1 MRHPSP
7 YNGRMPDNTGGVRD
21 KRSSP
26 LSNSWPEAFR
36 IAILGEMV
44 QIAVDGFS
52 GPIDLLLELIDRHQL
67 DVTALSLGEVTDQY
81 WREID
86 SAGGV
91 EAEVLAEFI
100 GVGSKLLYIKSC
112 AIIPSAEPPS
122 QDLRERIEQ
131 AAGELTAMLEEH
143 RRFKDAVEMFR
154 QMEEEGR
161 RTYGRIAPGKGVPLP
176 AGLEGVTLDT
186 LLSAV
191 KEALARKPAEPEEA
205 VLHIEPV
212 TVNEKI
218 AQIGAALTNKQ
229 GRLRFRPL
237 LAKCET
243 RTEIV
248 VLFMALLEMIKGG
261 QLWAE
266 QDRPFGDIVLVEAAG
281 APA

>member
-1 MRHPSP
+1 
-7 YNGRMPDNTGGVRD
+7 MPDDAERVRD
-21 KRSSP
+21 KRSSR
-26 LSNSWPEAFR
+26 LSSSWPEALR

-44 QIAVDGFS
+44 QIQVEGFS
-52 GPIDLLLELIDRHQL
+52 GPIDHLLELIESKEL
-67 DVTALSLGEVTDQY
+67 NVTALSLAEVTDQY
-81 WREID
+81 WQDIE
-86 SAGGV
+86 SNGGMD
-91 EAEVLAEFI
+91 AETLAEFI
-100 GVGSKLLYIKSC
+100 AVGSKLVYIKSC
-112 AIIPSAEPPS
+112 AIIPGAEPPDG
-122 QDLRERIEQ
+122 DLGERIEL
-131 AAGELTAMLEEH
+131 AAGELTALLEEH
-143 RRFKDAVEMFR
+143 KRFKEAVEMFR
-154 QMEEEGR
+154 QLEDEGR
-161 RTYGRIAPGKGVPLP
+161 RTYGRVAPGKRVQLP
-176 AGLEGVTLDT
+176 PGLEGVTIDT

-218 AQIGAALTNKQ
+218 DEIGQALSRKN

-266 QDRPFGDIVLVEAAG
+266 QDQPFGDIVLVET
-281 APA
+281 APTPA

>member
-1 MRHPSP
+1 M
-7 YNGRMPDNTGGVRD
+7 
-21 KRSSP
+21 
-26 LSNSWPEAFR
+26 
-36 IAILGEMV
+36 
-44 QIAVDGFS
+44 
-52 GPIDLLLELIDRHQL
+52 
-67 DVTALSLGEVTDQY
+67 
-81 WREID
+81 
-86 SAGGV
+86 
-91 EAEVLAEFI
+91 
-100 GVGSKLLYIKSC
+100 GSKLLYIKSC

-122 QDLRERIEQ
+122 EDLRERIEQ

-154 QMEEEGR
+154 QLEEEGR

-176 AGLEGVTLDT
+176 PGLEGVTLDT

-191 KEALARKPAEPEEA
+191 KEALARKPPEPEEAA

-218 AQIGAALTNKQ
+218 EEISAALKQ
-229 GRLRFRPL
+229 KRGRLRFRPM

-261 QLWAE
+261 GLWAE
-266 QDRPFGDIVLVEAAG
+266 QEQRVRGHRAGGSCG

>member
-1 MRHPSP
+1 
-7 YNGRMPDNTGGVRD
+7 
-21 KRSSP
+21 
-26 LSNSWPEAFR
+26 
-36 IAILGEMV
+36 MV
-44 QIAVDGFS
+44 QIQVDGFS
-52 GPIDLLLELIDRHQL
+52 GPIDLLLELIDRNQL
-67 DVTALSLGEVTDQY
+67 DVTALSLAEVTDQY

-86 SAGGV
+86 SADGID
-91 EAEVLAEFI
+91 AEVLAEFI
-100 GVGSKLLYIKSC
+100 SMGSKLLYIKSC
-112 AIIPSAEPPS
+112 AIIPSAEPPAE
-122 QDLRERIEQ
+122 DLRERIEQ

-154 QMEEEGR
+154 QLEEEGR
-161 RTYGRIAPGKGVPLP
+161 RTYGRVAPGKGVPLP
-176 AGLEGVTLDT
+176 PGLEGVTLDT

-191 KEALARKPAEPEEA
+191 KEALARKPPEPQEAA

-218 AQIGAALTNKQ
+218 DEISAALKQ
-229 GRLRFRPL
+229 KRGRLRFRPM

-261 QLWAE
+261 GLWAE
-266 QDRPFGDIVLVEAAG
+266 QEHAFGDIVLVEAAG

>member
-1 MRHPSP
+1 MQR
-7 YNGRMPDNTGGVRD
+7 YNVLMPHSADPVRD

-26 LSNSWPEAFR
+26 LNRSWPEAFR
-36 IAILGEMV
+36 VAILGEMV
-44 QIAVDGFS
+44 EIKVDGFS
-52 GPIDLLLELIDRHQL
+52 GPIDLLLELIDRNQL
-67 DVTALSLGEVTDQY
+67 DVTALSVAEVTDQY

-86 SAGGV
+86 STDGI

-100 GVGSKLLYIKSC
+100 AMGSKLLYIKSC

-122 QDLRERIEQ
+122 EDLRDRIEQ

-143 RRFKDAVEMFR
+143 KRFKDAVEIFR
-154 QMEEEGR
+154 QLEEEGR
-161 RTYGRIAPGKGVPLP
+161 RTYGRVAPGKGVPLP
-176 AGLEGVTLDT
+176 PGLEGVTLDT

-191 KEALARKPAEPEEA
+191 KEALARKPPEPEDA
-205 VLHIEPV
+205 VLHIEPM

-218 AQIGAALTNKQ
+218 EEIGAALKRKR
-229 GRLRFRPL
+229 GRLHFRPL

-261 QLWAE
+261 GLWAE
-266 QDRPFGDIVLVEAAG
+266 QDRPFGDIVLVEAA
-281 APA
+281 ATPA

>member
-1 MRHPSP
+1 
-7 YNGRMPDNTGGVRD
+7 
-21 KRSSP
+21 
-26 LSNSWPEAFR
+26 
-36 IAILGEMV
+36 MV

-52 GPIDLLLELIDRHQL
+52 GPIDLLLELIDRNQL
-67 DVTALSLGEVTDQY
+67 DVTALSLAEVTDQY

-86 SAGGV
+86 SDGGV
-91 EAEVLAEFI
+91 DAEILAEFI
-100 GVGSKLLYIKSC
+100 AVGSKLLYIKSC

-122 QDLRERIEQ
+122 EDLRDRIEQ

-154 QMEEEGR
+154 QLEEEGR
-161 RTYGRIAPGKGVPLP
+161 RTYGRIAQGKGVPLP
-176 AGLEGVTLDT
+176 PGLEGVTLDT

-191 KEALARKPAEPEEA
+191 KEALERKPAEPEEIT

-218 AQIGAALTNKQ
+218 DEISAALRQKR

-237 LAKCET
+237 LEKCET

-261 QLWAE
+261 GLWAE
-266 QDRPFGDIVLVEAAG
+266 QERAFGDIVLVEAVAT
-281 APA
+281 PA